1 MNIKRTLCASSIAAG
16 IGMAGLLGTGIAVA
30 NAAPAPAPL
39 SGSVQQGADGPTVK
53 LDHHQRKEVGKQARK
68 DAKGKQQITPA
79 STRHAH

>member
-16 IGMAGLLGTGIAVA
+16 IGVAGLLGTGIAVA
-30 NAAPAPAPL
+30 NAAPVPI
-39 SGSVQQGADGPTVK
+39 SSSVQQGADGPTVK

-68 DAKGKQQITPA
+68 DAKGKQQVTPA